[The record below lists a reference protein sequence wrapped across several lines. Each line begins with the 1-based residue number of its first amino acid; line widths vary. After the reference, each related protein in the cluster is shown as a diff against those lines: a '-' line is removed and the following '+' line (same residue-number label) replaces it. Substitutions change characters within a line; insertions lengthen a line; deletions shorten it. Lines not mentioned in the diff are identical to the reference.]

1 MQERMVIN
9 ESEEKKEESVVGER
23 MNKNENV
30 LRKIL
35 DNPIILVNAIIFC
48 LYWHATALVY
58 IGITLAMETFE
69 GSIYLTM
76 FLFGLLET
84 LASFFAGLLVSR
96 FDLKNLLIIIG
107 GVCSFGLILQLFLS
121 SFWTITFA
129 VISKANMEIM
139 WTLLLTILMRI
150 VPTDCHQFVFAFSMV
165 FSRFILIG
173 LDFYNEAMKSFGI
186 SPLVGFGISMLVP
199 VICTFK
205 MKYLEENKA

>member
-1 MQERMVIN
+1 MQDRMIIN
-9 ESEEKKEESVVGER
+9 EDEEKEEKSEKTI
-23 MNKNENV
+23 KNENV

-35 DNPIILVNAIIFC
+35 DNPIILANAIIFC
-48 LYWHATALVY
+48 LYWHATALAY

-84 LASFFAGLLVSR
+84 LASFLAGLLISK
-96 FDLKNLLIIIG
+96 FDLKDLLIIIG
-107 GVCSFGLILQLFLS
+107 GICSFGLILQLFLS
-121 SFWTITFA
+121 SFWTVTFA

-173 LDFYNEAMKSFGI
+173 LDFYNEAMKSLMI
-186 SPLVGFGISMLVP
+186 SPLVGFGISMLIP
-199 VICTFK
+199 VVCTFK